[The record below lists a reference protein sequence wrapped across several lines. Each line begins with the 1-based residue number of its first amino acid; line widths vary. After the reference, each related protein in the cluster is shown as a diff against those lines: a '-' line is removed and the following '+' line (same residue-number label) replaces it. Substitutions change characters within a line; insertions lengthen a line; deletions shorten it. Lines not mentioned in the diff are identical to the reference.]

1 MKKILVVLLVIF
13 TLASASLAASGITG
27 KGVKLGINFSG
38 IAGSDVISDEWK
50 RKGGIAAGG
59 FLVFG
64 ISESFAIQPEIL
76 ISQKGAIYENINN
89 GEVLRAWSN
98 LTFLEI
104 PILANF
110 YIPMNS
116 RTKFHPCLFT
126 GPFLGLKIRGKTRTE
141 WRGEITE
148 GEIEDSRA
156 LDFGLIFGAG
166 TSFTLGP
173 GKITVDIRYSW
184 SLTSILK
191 NREVKNNVL
200 SILFGYSFN

>member
-1 MKKILVVLLVIF
+1 VKKILVVLLVIF
-13 TLASASLAASGITG
+13 TLASVSLAASGITG
-27 KGVKLGINFSG
+27 KGIKLGINFSG
-38 IAGSDVISDEWK
+38 IAGSDVSDEWK

-76 ISQKGAIYENINN
+76 ISQKGAKYENIDN
-89 GEVLRAWSN
+89 GEVLKAWSN
-98 LTFLEI
+98 LTFIEI
-104 PILANF
+104 PVLANF

-116 RTKFHPCLFT
+116 RTKFHPCFFT
-126 GPFLGLKIRGKTRTE
+126 GPFLGLKIRAKTRTE

-148 GEIEDSRA
+148 IEIEDSRA
-156 LDFGLIFGAG
+156 LEFGLIFGAG

-173 GKITVDIRYSW
+173 GKIMIDIRHSW

-191 NREVKNNVL
+191 NQEVKNNVL

>member
-1 MKKILVVLLVIF
+1 VKKILVVLLVIF
-13 TLASASLAASGITG
+13 TLASVSLAASGITG

-38 IAGSDVISDEWK
+38 IAGSDVSDEWK

-59 FLVFG
+59 FLVFR
-64 ISESFAIQPEIL
+64 INESFAIQPEIL
-76 ISQKGAIYENINN
+76 ISQKGAKYESINN
-89 GEVLRAWSN
+89 GEVFKAWSN
-98 LTFLEI
+98 LTFIEI
-104 PILANF
+104 PVLANF
-110 YIPMNS
+110 YIPMS
-116 RTKFHPCLFT
+116 GRTKFHPCFFT

-148 GEIEDSRA
+148 SEIEDSRA
-156 LDFGLIFGAG
+156 MDFGLIFGAG

-173 GKITVDIRYSW
+173 GKIMIDVRHSW

-191 NREVKNNVL
+191 NQEVKNNVL

>member
-13 TLASASLAASGITG
+13 TLASVSLAASGITG

-38 IAGSDVISDEWK
+38 IAGSDISDWK
-50 RKGGIAAGG
+50 RKGGIEAGG

-76 ISQKGAIYENINN
+76 ISQKGAKYENIDN
-89 GEVLRAWSN
+89 GEVLKAWSN
-98 LTFLEI
+98 LTFIEI
-104 PILANF
+104 PVLANF

-126 GPFLGLKIRGKTRTE
+126 GPFLGLKIRGKSKIE
-141 WRGEITE
+141 WRGETTE
-148 GEIEDSRA
+148 SEIEDSKA
-156 LDFGLIFGAG
+156 MEFGLIFGAG
-166 TSFTLGP
+166 TSFTLGL
-173 GKITVDIRYSW
+173 GKIAVDIRYSW

-191 NREVKNNVL
+191 NQEVKNNVL

>member
-13 TLASASLAASGITG
+13 TVASVSLAASGIAG

-38 IAGSDVISDEWK
+38 IAGSDVSDEWK

-59 FLVFG
+59 FLVFR
-64 ISESFAIQPEIL
+64 INESFAIQPEIL
-76 ISQKGAIYENINN
+76 ISQKGAKYESINN
-89 GEVLRAWSN
+89 GEVFKAWSN
-98 LTFLEI
+98 LTFIEI
-104 PILANF
+104 PVLANF
-110 YIPMNS
+110 YIPMNG

-126 GPFLGLKIRGKTRTE
+126 GPFLGLKIRGKSKIE

-148 GEIEDSRA
+148 SEIEDSKA
-156 LDFGLIFGAG
+156 MEFGLIFGAG

-173 GKITVDIRYSW
+173 GKIMIDVRHSW

-191 NREVKNNVL
+191 NQEVKNNVL

>member
-13 TLASASLAASGITG
+13 TLASVSLAASGITG
-27 KGVKLGINFSG
+27 KGVKIGINFSG
-38 IAGSDVISDEWK
+38 IAGSDVGDEWK
-50 RKGGIAAGG
+50 RKGGIAACG

-76 ISQKGAIYENINN
+76 ISQKGAKYENIDN
-89 GEVLRAWSN
+89 GEVLKAWSN

-126 GPFLGLKIRGKTRTE
+126 GPFLGIKIRGKTRTE

-148 GEIEDSRA
+148 GDIEDSKGME
-156 LDFGLIFGAG
+156 FGFIFGAG

-173 GKITVDIRYSW
+173 GKIMIDVRHSW

-191 NREVKNNVL
+191 NQEVKNNVL

>member
-104 PILANF
+104 PVLANF

-116 RTKFHPCLFT
+116 RTKFHPCLFS
-126 GPFLGLKIRGKTRTE
+126 GPFLGWKIRGKTRTE

-148 GEIEDSRA
+148 IEIEDSRA
-156 LDFGLIFGAG
+156 LEFGLIFGAG

-173 GKITVDIRYSW
+173 GKIMIDIRHSW

-191 NREVKNNVL
+191 NQEVKNNVL

>member
-1 MKKILVVLLVIF
+1 VVVLLVIF
-13 TLASASLAASGITG
+13 TLASVFLAASGITG

-38 IAGSDVISDEWK
+38 IAGSDVSDEWK

-76 ISQKGAIYENINN
+76 ISQKGAKYENINN
-89 GEVLRAWSN
+89 GEVLKAWSN
-98 LTFLEI
+98 LTFIEI
-104 PILANF
+104 PVLANF
-110 YIPMNS
+110 YIPMS
-116 RTKFHPCLFT
+116 GRTKFHPCFFT

-148 GEIEDSRA
+148 SEIEDSRA
-156 LDFGLIFGAG
+156 MDFGLIFGAG

-173 GKITVDIRYSW
+173 GKIMIDVRHSW

-191 NREVKNNVL
+191 NQEVKNNVL

>member
-13 TLASASLAASGITG
+13 TMASVSLAASGITG
-27 KGVKLGINFSG
+27 KGIKLGINFSG
-38 IAGSDVISDEWK
+38 IAGSEVSDEWK

-76 ISQKGAIYENINN
+76 ISQKGAKYESINN
-89 GEVLRAWSN
+89 GEVLKTWFN
-98 LTFLEI
+98 LTFIEI
-104 PILANF
+104 PVLANF

-116 RTKFHPCLFT
+116 RTKFHPCFFT
-126 GPFLGLKIRGKTRTE
+126 GPFLGLKIRGKSRTE

-148 GEIEDSRA
+148 SEIEDSKRME
-156 LDFGLIFGAG
+156 FGLIFGAG
-166 TSFTLGP
+166 TSFILGP
-173 GKITVDIRYSW
+173 GKMAVDIRYSW

-191 NREVKNNVL
+191 NQEVKNNAL

>member
-13 TLASASLAASGITG
+13 TLASVSLAASGITG

-38 IAGSDVISDEWK
+38 IAGSDISDWK

-76 ISQKGAIYENINN
+76 ISQKGAKYENIDN

-98 LTFLEI
+98 LTFIEI
-104 PILANF
+104 PVLANF

-116 RTKFHPCLFT
+116 RTKFHPCFFT
-126 GPFLGLKIRGKTRTE
+126 GPFLGLKIRGKSKIE
-141 WRGEITE
+141 WGGAKLRKVKSKIRRAWNSASFSEPA
-148 GEIEDSRA
+148 RA
-156 LDFGLIFGAG
+156 L
-166 TSFTLGP
+166 P
-173 GKITVDIRYSW
+173 
-184 SLTSILK
+184 
-191 NREVKNNVL
+191 
-200 SILFGYSFN
+200 

>member
-1 MKKILVVLLVIF
+1 MKKILAVLLVIF
-13 TLASASLAASGITG
+13 TLASVSLAASGITG

-38 IAGSDVISDEWK
+38 IAGSDVGDEWR

-76 ISQKGAIYENINN
+76 ISQKGAKYESIDS
-89 GEVLRAWSN
+89 GEVLRASSN

-104 PILANF
+104 PILADF
-110 YIPMNS
+110 FIPINS
-116 RTKFHPCLFT
+116 RLNFHPCLFT

-148 GEIEDSRA
+148 SEIEDSRA

-166 TSFTLGP
+166 TSFAFGP
-173 GKITVDIRYSW
+173 GKIAVDIRYSW